1 MKHGHHSL
9 FSVISGLPEGII
21 ICDGAG
27 EIILCNKKAEQF
39 FGLAK
44 AEPAGS
50 SPPFSSLVGR
60 PVTSLID
67 KNLIEHTLD
76 EINERLKH
84 NVLDTVSYFT
94 FSKKNHILQA
104 RVTPVLTPGAQFSG
118 FAISISDITRQKKA
132 DRAVEIVLQS
142 LSKNARSPL
151 ASIRA
156 AIEAMKEFPQMAADR
171 QEQFKNI
178 IFNESIVLG
187 NMIDQVSDS
196 YAVLAGTSHS
206 LVPVFGALLIET
218 LARRSRDRLGIRLDI
233 KGSPEEERPEEEV
246 IMKADPYLLNL
257 AMMFVLNQLKNKTGL
272 WEFSCC
278 VSLKNKIVR
287 IDFFWQGAP
296 LEPSTVKSWED
307 QDIIIPDQ
315 KTSLTLKEVMNIH
328 QGAVWTYQEEQQGK
342 NPYLRFF
349 FPAQEKMRPESI
361 DPIPLLPESRFEFD
375 NPELDERLLTE
386 LTYTSLLRKITQ
398 AENLETIMGKHSQLP
413 RLIHT
418 MLKGG
423 SKIRSIT
430 WLITTFADAILEK
443 LITFAIKAL
452 GPPPVAFAFITLGS
466 EGRQEQTLKTD
477 QDNAI
482 VFQDLPK
489 DSGLNEKDVQQ
500 YFLELGKM
508 VCTWLDQAGYDFCLG
523 GIMGQNRKWCQPL
536 STWKRYFSEWIHAPE
551 PEALLHASIFF
562 DFRLSYGDRNITN
575 RLEKHFFRSLSGWPG
590 FYRHMTE
597 NAVYFRPPMGFW
609 GNFSLEPK
617 GPHKNCLDIKMAM
630 TPIVDFARIY
640 SLNHGIKD
648 TNTQARLYQ
657 LYLKQVLSRKD
668 YTEIEQAYGLMMQIR
683 LIRQIHA
690 IIGENVK
697 PHNYVNPKTLSVME
711 RKMLK
716 EILKM
721 IKGLQNRLSF
731 EFIGAVNT

>member
-1 MKHGHHSL
+1 MEHDQHNL

-21 ICDGAG
+21 ICDAAG
-27 EIILCNKKAEQF
+27 QILLCNKKAEQF
-39 FGLAK
+39 FGLQTDRS
-44 AEPAGS
+44 EPDGS
-50 SPPFSSLVGR
+50 SPPFSNLVGR
-60 PVTSLID
+60 PVTALID

-94 FSKKNHILQA
+94 FTKQNHILQA
-104 RVTPVLTPGAQFSG
+104 RVTPVLNPGVQFSG
-118 FAISISDITRQKKA
+118 FAVSISDITRQKEA
-132 DRAVEIVLQS
+132 RAIEAVLQS

-156 AIEAMKEFPQMAADR
+156 AIEAMKEFPQMEAER
-171 QEQFKNI
+171 QEEFKNI
-178 IFNESIVLG
+178 IFDESIVLG
-187 NMIDQVSDS
+187 NIIDQVSDS
-196 YAVLAGTSHS
+196 YANLAGTGHS
-206 LVPVFGALLIET
+206 LVPVSGGSLMET

-233 KGSPEEERPEEEV
+233 KGTENEV
-246 IMKADPYLLNL
+246 QMKADPYSLIL

-272 WEFSCC
+272 WEFICC
-278 VSLKNKIVR
+278 ISLNNKIVR
-287 IDFFWQGAP
+287 IDFSWQGAI
-296 LEPSTVKSWED
+296 LEPGTIKSWED

-328 QGAVWTYQEEQQGK
+328 QGAVWPHQEEALRE

-349 FPAQEKMRPESI
+349 FPAQEKMKAESI
-361 DPIPLLPESRFEFD
+361 DPIPLLPESRFEFF

-386 LTYTSLLRKITQ
+386 LTYTSLIRKITQ
-398 AENLETIMGKHSQLP
+398 AENLDTIMGKHSQLP
-413 RLIHT
+413 KLIHT
-418 MLKGG
+418 MLTGG
-423 SKIRSIT
+423 SKIRTIT

-443 LITFAIKAL
+443 IIGFAIKEL
-452 GPPPVAFAFITLGS
+452 GRPPVPFAFITLGS

-482 VFQDLPK
+482 IFQDLPK
-489 DSGLNEKDVQQ
+489 ESGLTEKDVQE
-500 YFLELGKM
+500 YFLELGKK
-508 VCTWLDQAGYDFCLG
+508 VSTWLDQAGYDFCLG
-523 GIMGQNRKWCQPL
+523 GIMAQNPKWCQPL
-536 STWKRYFSEWIHAPE
+536 STWKRYFSEWIHAPNLKT
-551 PEALLHASIFF
+551 LLHASIFF
-562 DFRLSYGDRNITN
+562 DFRFSYGDRNIIN
-575 RLEKHFFRSLSGWPG
+575 RLEKHFYQLLSGWPG

-597 NAVYFRPPMGFW
+597 NAVYFRPPIGFW
-609 GNFSLEPK
+609 GNFSLESK
-617 GPHKNCLDIKMAM
+617 GPNKNCLDIKMAM

-683 LIRQIHA
+683 LIRQINA
-690 IIGENVK
+690 IIGEKVK
-697 PHNYVNPKTLSVME
+697 PHNYVNPKTLSPME

-721 IKGLQNRLSF
+721 IKGLQDRLSF
-731 EFIGAVNT
+731 EFTGAINA

>member
-9 FSVISGLPEGII
+9 FSVISGLPEGIL

-27 EIILCNKKAEQF
+27 QILLCNRKAVQL
-39 FGLAK
+39 FGLAM
-44 AEPAGS
+44 EPPGA

-60 PVTSLID
+60 PVTALID

-84 NVLDTVSYFT
+84 NVLETVSYFT
-94 FSKKNHILQA
+94 FSRQNHILQA
-104 RVTPVLTPGAQFSG
+104 RVTPVLTSGAQFSG
-118 FAISISDITRQKKA
+118 FTLSISDITRQKEA
-132 DRAVEIVLQS
+132 DRAVETVLQS

-156 AIEAMKEFPQMAADR
+156 AIEAMKEFPHMAADR

-187 NMIDQVSDS
+187 NMLDQVSDS

-206 LVPVFGALLIET
+206 LVPVSGAHLIET
-218 LARRSRDRLGIRLDI
+218 LARRSRDRLGISLDI
-233 KGSPEEERPEEEV
+233 KEPEQEV
-246 IMKADPYLLNL
+246 TMKADPYSLNL
-257 AMMFVLNQLKNKTGL
+257 AMMFVLNQLKTRTGL
-272 WEFSCC
+272 WEFFCWI
-278 VSLKNKIVR
+278 SLKNKIVR

-315 KTSLTLKEVMNIH
+315 KISLTLKEVMNIH
-328 QGAVWTYQEEQQGK
+328 QGAVWPYREKQPGEK
-342 NPYLRFF
+342 NYLRFF
-349 FPAQEKMRPESI
+349 FPAQEKMRLESV

-386 LTYTSLLRKITQ
+386 LTYTSLLREITQ
-398 AENLETIMGKHSQLP
+398 AEKLETIMGKHSQLP

-430 WLITTFADAILEK
+430 WLITTFSDAILEK

-452 GPPPVAFAFITLGS
+452 GPPPVSFAFITLGS

-482 VFQDLPK
+482 VFEDLPK
-489 DSGLNEKDVQQ
+489 NLGLIEKDVQQ
-500 YFLELGKM
+500 YFLDLGKM

-523 GIMGQNRKWCQPL
+523 GIMGQNPKWCQSL
-536 STWKRYFSEWIHAPE
+536 STWKGYFSEWIHAPE

-562 DFRLSYGDRNITN
+562 DFRHSYGNPDITN
-575 RLEKHFFRSLSGWPG
+575 RLEKHFLLSLSGWPG

-597 NAVYFRPPMGFW
+597 NAVYFRPPIGFW
-609 GNFSLEPK
+609 GNFSLEAK
-617 GPHKNCLDIKMAM
+617 GVHKNCLDIKMAM

-640 SLNHGIKD
+640 SLNLGIKE

-683 LIRQIHA
+683 LIRQINA
-690 IIGENVK
+690 IIGEKVK

-721 IKGLQNRLSF
+721 IKGLQDRLSF
-731 EFIGAVNT
+731 EFIGAVNS